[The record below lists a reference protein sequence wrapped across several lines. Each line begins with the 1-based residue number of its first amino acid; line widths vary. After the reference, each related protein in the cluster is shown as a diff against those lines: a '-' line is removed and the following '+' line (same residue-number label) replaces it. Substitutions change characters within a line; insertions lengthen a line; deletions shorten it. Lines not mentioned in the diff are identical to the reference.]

1 MIIITLKP
9 IYTHKPTKYI
19 PEKHANKIEGSFIQR
34 KYDGQSLQI
43 IFNSGD
49 IRIYANSPAKVS
61 QEFKEYTHAL
71 PHIINELYE
80 IDNILADLDLSY
92 LHLQGEVYS
101 DHLPTEKQN
110 FDYTCGVIKDHNSYE
125 RQLKEGLT
133 KFVVYDIPSRGN
145 SLYKDRYLY
154 IQSLF
159 KNHNFQYISLAPIL
173 GINKNGNWKEY
184 FNQMIEQG
192 REGIVLYAQDGVY
205 KYSENSNGRNPSMW
219 KIKVHS
225 NGDKEVMVTEIL
237 EGKGKDA
244 NTIGKLKCIDGNG
257 KEFKIGSF
265 AINDE
270 ERKWI
275 YDNCT
280 PPFLVEMSFME
291 ETSKSYRHT
300 VMTRLRLDKSVDD
313 WNPE

>member
-1 MIIITLKP
+1 MLVP

-19 PEKHANKIEGSFIQR
+19 QEKHANKIEGAFCLR

-49 IRIYANSPAKVS
+49 IKIYANSPAKVS
-61 QEFKEYTHAL
+61 KVFNEYTNSL
-71 PHIINELYE
+71 PHIIDELHKL
-80 IDNILADLDLSY
+80 DNIIADLDLNH

-101 DHLPTEKQN
+101 DHLQTEKQN

-133 KFVVYDIPSRGN
+133 KFVVYDIPSHGN
-145 SLYKDRYLY
+145 LTYRNRYSY
-154 IQSLF
+154 MQSLF
-159 KNHNFQYISLAPIL
+159 EGKNFKYISLAPIL
-173 GINKNGNWKEY
+173 GINKNESWKEY
-184 FNQMIEQG
+184 FNQMVDQG
-192 REGIVLYAQDGVY
+192 HEGIVLYNPTGVY
-205 KYSENSNGRNPSMW
+205 KYSENSNGRNSTMW

-300 VMTRLRLDKSVDD
+300 VMTRLRLDKSIDD

>member
-1 MIIITLKP
+1 MIIIALKP
-9 IYTHKPTKYI
+9 IYTHKPKKYDTI
-19 PEKHANKIEGSFIQR
+19 KDVNKIEGAYCLR

-43 IFNSGD
+43 IFDSGN
-49 IRIYANSPAKVS
+49 IKIYANSPSKVAKV
-61 QEFKEYTHAL
+61 FNEYTNSL
-71 PHIINELYE
+71 THIINELKQ
-80 IDNILADLDLSY
+80 ININH

-125 RQLKEGLT
+125 RQLKEGLV
-133 KFVVYDIPSRGN
+133 KFVVYDIPSHGN
-145 SLYKDRYLY
+145 LPYRDRYSY
-154 IQSLF
+154 MQTLF
-159 KNHNFQYISLAPIL
+159 NDKDFKYVSLAPIL
-173 GINKNGNWKEY
+173 GINENGNWKEY

-192 REGIVLYAQDGVY
+192 REGIVLYAPDGVY